1 VTRTALVAAA
11 IALAGAQA
19 AQAEKLTI
27 AFTSVSVSA
36 KPTDLPPKGTS
47 KGDTIVL
54 RDRLLNGKALFGKAN
69 GAFVGSDH
77 GTMTFT
83 GPHTARFSGVA
94 VLPGG
99 TLRLNGSVVPVA
111 NGLVIPVT
119 GGTGR
124 FAKAKGFVVV
134 GHGDKRAPNTY
145 VLTLPTI
152 PVA

>member
-1 VTRTALVAAA
+1 MRAAFLAAAGALALVP
-11 IALAGAQA
+11 A

-27 AFTSVSVSA
+27 SVTSVVVSA
-36 KPTDLPPKGTS
+36 RKTDVVPKGTS
-47 KGDTIVL
+47 KGDTIAM
-54 RDRLLNGKALFGKAN
+54 RDRLLNGKAQFGKKK
-69 GAFVGSDH
+69 GAVVGSDH

-83 GPHTARFSGVA
+83 GAHTARFSGVA

-99 TLRLNGSVVPVA
+99 TLRLDGNVVPVT
-111 NGLVIPVT
+111 NGLVIPIT

-124 FAKAKGFVVV
+124 FAKATGFVVV
-134 GHGDKRAPNTY
+134 GHGDKTAPNTY